1 MFEHKYK
8 VKLMIPNYS
17 AEIGQID

>member
-8 VKLMIPNYS
+8 EYYIW
-17 AEIGQID
+17 